1 MSKDICVIY
10 DKATSKI
17 LEIRNA
23 NGRKTSRYYGFGAA
37 KAALTRFHKKWLKEN
52 NFLVSNDGPMFDY
65 NIAEIQFYSRNIE
78 RTVKRKNLMTGQEF
92 EESINTPYYC
102 SPSSET
108 YWSM

>member
-10 DKATSKI
+10 DKSTSQI

-23 NGRKTSRYYGFGAA
+23 NGRRNSRYYGFAAA
-37 KAALTRFHKKWLKEN
+37 KAALTRYSKKSGLMPTDPEYPLYK
-52 NFLVSNDGPMFDY
+52 FGV
-65 NIAEIQFYSRNIE
+65 AEIEYYTRNIE
-78 RTVKRKNLMTGQEF
+78 KTVKRKNFMTGAEY